1 MKNTLNDE
9 KSKVCFVLLFR
20 SFCLTFAG
28 KKGKISDEDKKSVQS
43 AIDETAAWL
52 DEVEPVL
59 SVVLFRVSTSVCL
72 SGWRRGLN

>member
-9 KSKVCFVLLFR
+9 KSKVCFVLLFC
-20 SFCLTFAG
+20 SLFCLMFG
-28 KKGKISDEDKKSVQS
+28 GEKGKISDEDKKSVQS

-59 SVVLFRVSTSVCL
+59 CAFVFCFGV
-72 SGWRRGLN
+72 